1 MPDAPARIAVVTGAT
16 SGIGRVTAE
25 RLAQQGWTVLCIG
38 RDPQRGHDAVN
49 AIRQATGNRHVDF
62 LQADLSSIAATKAIG
77 AMILDRHRKIDLLI
91 NNAGALFSRRRQS
104 VDGLEMTF
112 ALNHLGY
119 FVLTSL
125 LLDALRAAPGA
136 RIVNVASRAHEG
148 ATLDF
153 DDLQMEHRRYSGW
166 VAYQRSKLANILFTR
181 ELARRLG
188 AGPPI
193 ANSLHPGFVASR
205 FGSNNGPFWYLF
217 LRIAQKVAAISSE
230 TAAEGLLHLA
240 LAPALATTTGAYF
253 DRTQPATPAP
263 AALDD
268 KSARRLWSISAD
280 LARLD

>member
-25 RLAQQGWTVLCIG
+25 RLAKQGWTVLCVG
-38 RDPQRGHDAVN
+38 RSAQRGHDAVN

-62 LQADLSSIAATKAIG
+62 LQADLSSIVATKAIG
-77 AMILDRHRKIDLLI
+77 AMIRDRHPRVDLLI
-91 NNAGALFSRRRQS
+91 NNAGALFSRRRRS

-119 FVLTSL
+119 FVLTSV
-125 LLDALRAAPGA
+125 LLDALKAAPAA
-136 RIVNVASRAHEG
+136 RIVNVASGAHRG

-153 DDLQMEHRRYSGW
+153 DDLQMERGRYRGW

-193 ANSLHPGFVASR
+193 ANVLHPGFVASR
-205 FGSNNGPFWYLF
+205 FGSDNGPLWRLVFRTAQ
-217 LRIAQKVAAISSE
+217 RIAAISSE
-230 TAAEGLLHLA
+230 QAAEGLLHLA

-253 DRTQPATPAP
+253 DRTVPATPSP

-268 KSARRLWSISAD
+268 RSAHRLWSASAD
-280 LARLD
+280 LARID